1 MDFFWRFCYKGRVQL
16 DDMDVQQH
24 VNDQG
29 FDPMRYSK
37 LTSTLGMLA
46 VIAIIA
52 ITFILGP
59 SDRSLGGNLRL
70 ILLHGSWVWTG
81 MILFAAS
88 ALTGLAALITRRTFL
103 HDGSLALGRTGLIFW
118 LTYLPMSL
126 VVMQMNWGGYYFD
139 EPRWRIPFS
148 FAVVGLL
155 LQVGLLLF
163 NQRNIASAANLLF
176 GGTLWYSLRSAGTV
190 LHPEAPVAQSGLS
203 IQFYFYFLLALAI
216 LFGIQ
221 IFLFSLPAILTTKL
235 IVIKE

>member
-1 MDFFWRFCYKGRVQL
+1 
-16 DDMDVQQH
+16 MDVQQH
-24 VNDQG
+24 TKDRG
-29 FDPMRYSK
+29 FGPMWYSNFS
-37 LTSTLGMLA
+37 STLGML
-46 VIAIIA
+46 VVIA

-70 ILLHGSWVWTG
+70 ILLHGTWVWTG

-88 ALTGLAALITRRTFL
+88 ALTGLAALITRRTYL

-126 VVMQMNWGGYYFD
+126 VVMQMNWGGFYFD

-163 NQRNIASAANLLF
+163 NQRSVASATNLLF
-176 GGTLWYSLRSAGTV
+176 GGTLLYSLRSAGTV
-190 LHPEAPVAQSGLS
+190 LHPESPVAQSGMS
-203 IQFYFYFLLALAI
+203 IQVYFYLLLALTF

-221 IFLFSLPAILTTKL
+221 ISCFLYRRSLPQT
-235 IVIKE
+235 